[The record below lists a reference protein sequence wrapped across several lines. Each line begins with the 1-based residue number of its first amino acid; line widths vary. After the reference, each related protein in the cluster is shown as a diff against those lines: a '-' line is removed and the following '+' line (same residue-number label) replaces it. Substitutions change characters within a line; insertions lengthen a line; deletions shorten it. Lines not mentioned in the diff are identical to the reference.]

1 MRQSRSMAADGRR
14 RFPLAILAISANPR
28 IGIAVVLLSLC
39 RVAVGAEAPAPSS
52 PAARE
57 PASDSTT
64 RYRFI
69 ERYALTEDG
78 ARPEVITQYRVAIRE
93 TIKTSVDTPQ
103 GTPQRNETTLQT
115 ISSERPA
122 QVSGT
127 GVVTAVVR
135 RYEAFRITPVS
146 SAAPSGG
153 RLLEGL
159 TLWYRPRAGQAP
171 QILCLTE
178 KATLRDL
185 EYNVAARQVYLPDL
199 TAALPA
205 LPSRIGER
213 WKLPLTAVQAM
224 LGERPMRGEPLM
236 ATLLEVKP
244 GAKGPMLMAV
254 IGVAGR
260 VSLPGGE
267 TLINARIQFAFS
279 PPTAADLG
287 PDRARGE
294 AGTVDARGSIT
305 GVRLALSTTAGLA
318 APDDRLRRT
327 QTREVVLERQ
337 RGTGGPPLAI
347 PEPPPTATDENSWLT
362 YDDPKGRFHF
372 RHPQDF
378 RPAPRAGT
386 DSVDLVQFRPEG
398 LGVVT
403 LQTQAKGADPTVE
416 RQNLDPET
424 HRARLNAEWAGQ
436 RLDVKRGPV
445 GWLPEADWAQSGLKV
460 YRIEAALKPLG
471 DAVAAGGQPRY
482 FDYYLILS
490 RRAESLIVTAMTVQ
504 NPSLG
509 FRDQVEALLKT
520 YEVGPA
526 PGR

>member
-1 MRQSRSMAADGRR
+1 MRQCRSMAADGRGR
-14 RFPLAILAISANPR
+14 SLLPR
-28 IGIAVVLLSLC
+28 LEVTADRCVGIAVVLLSLC
-39 RVAVGAEAPAPSS
+39 RLAVGAEAPVPSS
-52 PAARE
+52 TAGSGPAN
-57 PASDSTT
+57 DSTT

-69 ERYALTEDG
+69 ERYSLTEDG
-78 ARPEVITQYRVAIRE
+78 DRPEVITQYRVAIRE
-93 TIKTSVDTPQ
+93 TIKTSIDSPQ

-135 RYEAFRITPVS
+135 RYETFRITPVS
-146 SAAPSGG
+146 SAAPTGG

-171 QILCLTE
+171 QILSLTE
-178 KATLRDL
+178 NSTLRDV

-199 TAALPA
+199 TAVLPA

-224 LGERPMRGEPLM
+224 LGERPTRGVPLT
-236 ATLLEVKP
+236 ATLQEVKA
-244 GAKGPMLMAV
+244 GLKGPLLVAV

-260 VSLPGGE
+260 VSLQGGE
-267 TLINARIQFAFS
+267 TLVNARIQFAFS
-279 PPTAADLG
+279 PPTAADSG

-305 GVRLALSTTAGLA
+305 GMRLALSTTVGLA
-318 APDDRLRRT
+318 APDDRLQRT
-327 QTREVVLERQ
+327 HTRELVLERQ
-337 RGTGGPPLAI
+337 RGTGGPPLAV
-347 PEPPPTATDENSWLT
+347 PESPPTATEENSWLT

-378 RPAPRAGT
+378 RPAPRSGT
-386 DSVDLVQFRPEG
+386 DSIDLVQFHPEG

-403 LQTQAKGADPTVE
+403 VQMQPRGNDPTVE

-436 RLDVKRGPV
+436 RLDVKRGPM

-460 YRIEAALKPLG
+460 YRIEAVLKPLG
-471 DAVAAGGQPRY
+471 DAAAGGQPRY
-482 FDYYLILS
+482 FDYYLVLS

-504 NPSLG
+504 DPSLR
-509 FRDQVEALLKT
+509 FRDQVEAQLKT
-520 YEVGPA
+520 YKLGPA